1 MFGGLVMSQEK
12 NITRLEY
19 ELKSLPFFIQE
30 YIEKK
35 RIVPYSVTTLYEYAK
50 EYRRFFEWLKQEAI
64 ISNDLSSISLQDLR
78 NLTDRD
84 VELYK
89 GFLLASPRLGTTAD
103 GQLRSHVS
111 IQRSITALKS
121 LFHFLAT
128 QTADENGATYLSHN
142 IMDKVDNVKTGRT
155 LQDRSRSIENKLFIG
170 DESLDFIEFIDSTY
184 EKTLKSHQAKSAFY
198 RNKDRDIAIIA
209 LFLGTGMRLSELV
222 NMKVSDLDVLNMEA
236 TVIRKGGFKDTTMI
250 SSIFMPYITQ
260 YLDNREKLYHPE
272 SSEKSLFL
280 SFYRGA
286 AQRIDQ
292 STVEKLVGK
301 YSSVFKTRV
310 TPHKL
315 RHTVGTQLYK
325 KTNSLLTV
333 SHQLGQTGT
342 SATAIYTH
350 IVDEEKR
357 EAINDLWMN

>member
-1 MFGGLVMSQEK
+1 MSQEK
-12 NITRLEY
+12 LINRLEQ
-19 ELKSLPFFIQE
+19 ELSTLPFFVKE
-30 YIEKK
+30 YIQKK
-35 RIVPYSVTTLYEYAK
+35 RIVPYSITTLYEYSK
-50 EYRRFFEWLKQEAI
+50 EFRRFFEWLAKESRI
-64 ISNDLSSISLQDLR
+64 ESSPAQISLSELR
-78 NLTDRD
+78 QLSYED

-89 GFLLASPRLGTTAD
+89 GFLLSSPRLGTTSD
-103 GQLRSHVS
+103 GQLRSYVS

-121 LFHFLAT
+121 LFHFLSL
-128 QTADENGATYLSHN
+128 QTSDEHGQPYIAIN
-142 IMDKVDNVKTGRT
+142 IMEKVDNVKTGRT

-170 DESLDFIEFIDSTY
+170 DESLEFISFIDETY
-184 EKTLKSHQAKSAFY
+184 ENLLSSHQAKHAFR
-198 RNKDRDIAIIA
+198 RNKIRDIAIIS
-209 LFLGTGMRLSELV
+209 LFLGTGIRLSELV

-250 SSIFMPYITQ
+250 SSVFMPYIVS
-260 YLDNREKLYHPE
+260 YLEQRSQLYQPSE
-272 SSEKSLFL
+272 TEKSLFL
-280 SFYRGA
+280 SYYRGTS
-286 AQRIDQ
+286 QQIDQ

-301 YSSVFKTRV
+301 YSEAFKVRV

-357 EAINDLWMN
+357 EAINDLWTT